1 MIQTQAP
8 GPESS
13 LYFHEDGGDVD
24 EDDQHRTTYSQ
35 QVPFSRVSKFTPPE
49 SPWLVFVDFKHHCK
63 GKQAY
68 QFYIFPKKVTIWQT
82 LWQMLDGEQWW
93 GPDLVAEKRPFCG
106 FAVGGDRGWTSG
118 QAHVNHGLANWAH
131 VHNWPRGGENQN
143 LVKGYSWPCQVK
155 LSWKSL
161 PTPKSYLVV
170 LPAEHVKYLPALA
183 ALIWWWYWWL
193 RWWWWSWWR
202 WSWWSR
208 RQIFENLCQL
218 WRHESGRQAHQAL
231 PQAMLRH
238 APALVQIQFQSWGI
252 KKSCSSANTISK
264 LRN

>member
-13 LYFHEDGGDVD
+13 LYFHEDG
-24 EDDQHRTTYSQ
+24 DDSWWRWPVQSHTLAIWQGIKVYTSWI
-35 QVPFSRVSKFTPPE
+35 PLE
-49 SPWLVFVDFKHHCK
+49 SISNITAKENKLVKP
-63 GKQAY
+63 Y
-68 QFYIFPKKVTIWQT
+68 QFYLFPRKVTIWQT

-131 VHNWPRGGENQN
+131 VHNWPRGDENQN

-161 PTPKSYLVV
+161 PTPKSY
-170 LPAEHVKYLPALA
+170 
-183 ALIWWWYWWL
+183 
-193 RWWWWSWWR
+193 
-202 WSWWSR
+202 
-208 RQIFENLCQL
+208 
-218 WRHESGRQAHQAL
+218 
-231 PQAMLRH
+231 
-238 APALVQIQFQSWGI
+238 
-252 KKSCSSANTISK
+252 
-264 LRN
+264 